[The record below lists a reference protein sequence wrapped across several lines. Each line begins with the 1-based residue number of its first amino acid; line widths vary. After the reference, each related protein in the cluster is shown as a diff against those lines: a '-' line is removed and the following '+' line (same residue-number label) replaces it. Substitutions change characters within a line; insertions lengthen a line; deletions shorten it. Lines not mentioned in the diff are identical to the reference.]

1 MQVGD
6 IIFVRGKTLIS
17 NLIRYFDPG
26 DFSHIAICISPTHV
40 LESQRFVN
48 TRITPFY
55 FSDYEI
61 IDLGLNDEQKEKV
74 VHMGIDLVGK
84 QYDYIQL
91 LQYVFDDFGWKLN
104 LNNPNNLIC
113 SELVGN
119 LLRTVGRLPKDERTS
134 NMSPNELYRYL
145 KGIEYDKSN

>member
-1 MQVGD
+1 MDVGSV
-6 IIFVRGKTLIS
+6 IFVRGHS
-17 NLIRYFDPG
+17 PFSSLIRYFDPG
-26 DFSHIAICISPTHV
+26 QFTHVAICVSSTHI

-55 FSDYEI
+55 FSDYEV

-74 VHMGIDLVGK
+74 VHVGIDLVGK
-84 QYDYIQL
+84 QYDYFQL
-91 LQYVFDDFGWKLN
+91 LQFVFDDFGWNLK

-119 LLRTVGRLPKDERTS
+119 LLRVIGRLPEDERLS
-134 NMSPNELYRYL
+134 NMSPNELYMHL
-145 KGIEYDKSN
+145 KEIEYDKNN